1 MLKKKTA
8 LLMGTCML
16 TSMFGGALTAQA
28 EEETITFY
36 SWSSGSEAEADTA
49 VCAQYEAEHPGV
61 TVEPTFIPYAEYL
74 SKLNTMAA
82 AGSMP
87 DVFKVPEMNALEWGS
102 KGALLDLK
110 PLYDEAGINP
120 LDEMVPSTV
129 FQSGDSVW
137 GVGCNV
143 ATMAVFYNKALF
155 EENGL
160 ELPSADPN
168 NPWTWEEYVDVAKK
182 LTKDY
187 DGKTPLDEG
196 FNDQDVM
203 TYGTVM
209 PTDFVKWLPLLY
221 SNNSA
226 IANDE
231 GTELLINTPEGIEVI
246 QAIADLSLVEKCAPD
261 VGTAKGAF
269 ADVSAMVMNG
279 QLGMVIDGAWTLGNY
294 ANEGFEDLGVAPLP
308 MFDHPANMSW
318 GAAVCMAP
326 ENADNKTAFD
336 LLCYYTDFNNTVHS
350 ALEQGVSVGCLPHSL
365 DTFDDGENEKAW
377 VSTYFGAD
385 YTENCAVFKD
395 IVQQKDNRLGEN
407 VTLKNFSVIVDNT
420 IVPLLDN
427 VWLGEMTAE
436 EALSTLDVAEDL
448 QGTWN

>member
-1 MLKKKTA
+1 MRK
-8 LLMGTCML
+8 
-16 TSMFGGALTAQA
+16 
-28 EEETITFY
+28 
-36 SWSSGSEAEADTA
+36 
-49 VCAQYEAEHPGV
+49 
-61 TVEPTFIPYAEYL
+61 
-74 SKLNTMAA
+74 
-82 AGSMP
+82 
-87 DVFKVPEMNALEWGS
+87 
-102 KGALLDLK
+102 
-110 PLYDEAGINP
+110 
-120 LDEMVPSTV
+120 
-129 FQSGDSVW
+129 
-137 GVGCNV
+137 
-143 ATMAVFYNKALF
+143 
-155 EENGL
+155 NGL

-187 DGKTPLDEG
+187 DGKTPFDEG

-209 PTDFVKWLPLLY
+209 PTDFVKWMPLLY

-336 LLCYYTDFNNTVHS
+336 FLCYYTDFNNTVHS